1 MQNSKEHTII
11 ANKDF
16 GSPHPVESYSLESW
30 YTWRGGVI
38 VEGGRDTQLNVIST
52 IIIQL
57 DD

>member
-1 MQNSKEHTII
+1 MQNSKEYTII

-16 GSPHPVESYSLESW
+16 GSPHPLESYSLLW

-52 IIIQL
+52 III
-57 DD
+57 

>member
-1 MQNSKEHTII
+1 MQNSKEYTII

-16 GSPHPVESYSLESW
+16 GSPHPLESYSLLW

-38 VEGGRDTQLNVIST
+38 VEGGRDTELNVIST